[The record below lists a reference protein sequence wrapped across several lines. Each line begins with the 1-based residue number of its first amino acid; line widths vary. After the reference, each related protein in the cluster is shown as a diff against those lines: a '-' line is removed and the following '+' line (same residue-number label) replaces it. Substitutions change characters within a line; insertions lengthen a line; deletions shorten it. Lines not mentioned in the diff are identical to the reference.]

1 MGVHDPNEQRT
12 VQTRLSLLQGHRWA
26 VPERTSWIEIKLA
39 VKKPRLVQC
48 SSPSSSESTS
58 GCCTPRGR
66 FGKQRELSPC
76 SPLVFCLLT
85 QLQLHCKPHWS
96 KGNVLLHHKL
106 RNTEAEK
113 SVCGGLGRSSSHFQ
127 KQRLVPG
134 LAGLESLGSRCC
146 TAPLLGINWHCGKHL
161 HVNKHKYSW

>member
-1 MGVHDPNEQRT
+1 M
-12 VQTRLSLLQGHRWA
+12 RLSLLQGHRWA
-26 VPERTSWIEIKLA
+26 VAGRTSWIETELA

-48 SSPSSSESTS
+48 PSPSFSESTF
-58 GCCTPRGR
+58 GCCAPWGR
-66 FGKQRELSPC
+66 FGKQRELSPHAP
-76 SPLVFCLLT
+76 SVFCLLT
-85 QLQLHCKPHWS
+85 QLQLHCKPHWN

-106 RNTEAEK
+106 HNTEAEK
-113 SVCGGLGRSSSHFQ
+113 SGCGEPGRSSSHFQ
-127 KQRLVPG
+127 KQRVVLG